1 MCEIFNPYM
10 SRAARAA
17 CAGAVKTKLKKRLR
31 YRQKI
36 GYEEQGEDFNPGE
49 IFQRS
54 RGAVQTGD
62 QTHGQVIMLESLDN
76 IRE

>member
-1 MCEIFNPYM
+1 M

-17 CAGAVKTKLKKRLR
+17 CAGAVKAKIEKRLR

-54 RGAVQTGD
+54 RVPVQT
-62 QTHGQVIMLESLDN
+62 S
-76 IRE
+76 